1 MSSLLSWILKRCL
14 RVPEECLCQLH
25 HDICLRRSH
34 FLPHFF
40 YPLSLD
46 VTAIKAPTN
55 AWMYFW
61 FDYTRQ
67 LLQNRLNRYF
77 QNPDIAQIG
86 PTTTTHP
93 PTGRLIAIF
102 WAEISLFGEMFKI
115 CTFQECLQM
124 TEWNYGAG
132 SPQTSSPTTWPP
144 FPQSPTARCKNPMIF
159 VQVVERLYNWES
171 CQCTDKRL
179 SNTLKINRK
188 YAFV

>member
-1 MSSLLSWILKRCL
+1 MSSLLSWILKRFL
-14 RVPEECLCQLH
+14 RVPEECLCQPH

-86 PTTTTHP
+86 PTTTTTTTHP

-102 WAEISLFGEMFKI
+102 WVEISLFGKCSKFAPSRSAFKWRSEITVQEVHKLLLQQLGLLFPNLRLLAAKTQWSLFSWLNVCMF
-115 CTFQECLQM
+115 
-124 TEWNYGAG
+124 G
-132 SPQTSSPTTWPP
+132 
-144 FPQSPTARCKNPMIF
+144 NPAN
-159 VQVVERLYNWES
+159 V
-171 CQCTDKRL
+171 
-179 SNTLKINRK
+179 
-188 YAFV
+188 